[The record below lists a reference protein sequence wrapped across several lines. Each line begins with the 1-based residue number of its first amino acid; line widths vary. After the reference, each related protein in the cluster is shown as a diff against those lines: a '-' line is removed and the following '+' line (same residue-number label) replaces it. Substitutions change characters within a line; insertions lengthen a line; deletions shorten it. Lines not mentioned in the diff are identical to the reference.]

1 MDEMPDTERVSVN
14 AERLADLC
22 FAYRKLGEQVTAG
35 TSGSFHTP
43 EIQHVMES
51 AEPIERER

>member
-14 AERLADLC
+14 AERLADLF

-35 TSGSFHTP
+35 TSGAYSTP
-43 EIQHVMES
+43 EFQTVLET
-51 AEPIERER
+51 AEPLEESL